1 MASTVE
7 MRAILRDEITA
18 GLKGIEAELKKVG
31 SEGRAAGAGLSSG
44 MSSALPTVSGV
55 TDALG
60 KQVAQLRAQRDA
72 MKTADY
78 QKFAEQQKAI
88 KAEIEAMTAPQ
99 QKAERN
105 WMSIGT
111 AVKGFMALQVVGY
124 LKDATMAIYEATAE
138 MDSLK
143 RGLTAVMGSSSAA
156 AAEMERLKEVAKLP
170 GLGYQE
176 AIRMSTSLQAAGMS
190 AGMARNA
197 MMAFGNALATVGKGK
212 ADLDGV
218 GLALSQI
225 MSKGKVSAEEINQIA
240 ERVPQIRV
248 AMESAFG
255 TASTEMIQKM
265 GMTSGQFIRG
275 VTDELGKL
283 EKVTG
288 GLRNGTENL
297 SDAWFQFK
305 ATLGG
310 TGSIFSEIAND
321 AASMLSVVSSAINK
335 INSLANQKKI
345 ASAKAMKEETEELI
359 RNGKFIDSYRQR
371 EYNAAMVILN
381 KALAERKK
389 EIAAELAEKNKLT
402 DGQKDLER
410 QFLSYKKTA
419 GADALKA
426 EELMNTKRI
435 KDAAGNKASLEQAE
449 FIHQRRL
456 QEIKEDAEKN
466 AKKKTKKKKTKKEPK
481 PDISYSTH
489 VVLSDPPDVVAA
501 RRKQNEDDM
510 RALRVTSK
518 AKNDAAKEERDDWK
532 ELIELARKG
541 KEERLKNDAD
551 IAKEQ
556 RKRSKEEREE
566 FESSMAAR
574 LGMHNATIT
583 AMLKGETS
591 LTDGMRTM
599 WDNTGTAII
608 NKLLEVAETWIA
620 EQTAMLVFGT
630 GVKAEEVATSAVAGA
645 AMTAAYAPA
654 AASASIASFGGA
666 AAAGLSSMAATVPAM
681 MAMFSYAD
689 RGGSTL
695 VGQNRLVVGENRPEE
710 FRRTVPGNIHNTTTN
725 YGAVNVTIQ
734 GGGDAKAIARE
745 IVRAQRTAGANNY
758 GGSH

>member
-99 QKAERN
+99 QKMERS
-105 WMSIGT
+105 WISIGT
-111 AVKGFMALQVVGY
+111 AVKGFIGLQAVGY

-212 ADLDGV
+212 AELDGV

-321 AASMLSVVSSAINK
+321 AASMLSVVSAAINK
-335 INSLANQKKI
+335 VNLLANQKKI

-381 KALAERKK
+381 AALAERKRRS
-389 EIAAELAEKNKLT
+389 LPSL
-402 DGQKDLER
+402 QKKPSSQMVR
-410 QFLSYKKTA
+410 KTLSA
-419 GADALKA
+419 
-426 EELMNTKRI
+426 NSCRTKR
-435 KDAAGNKASLEQAE
+435 
-449 FIHQRRL
+449 
-456 QEIKEDAEKN
+456 
-466 AKKKTKKKKTKKEPK
+466 
-481 PDISYSTH
+481 
-489 VVLSDPPDVVAA
+489 
-501 RRKQNEDDM
+501 
-510 RALRVTSK
+510 
-518 AKNDAAKEERDDWK
+518 
-532 ELIELARKG
+532 
-541 KEERLKNDAD
+541 
-551 IAKEQ
+551 
-556 RKRSKEEREE
+556 
-566 FESSMAAR
+566 
-574 LGMHNATIT
+574 
-583 AMLKGETS
+583 
-591 LTDGMRTM
+591 
-599 WDNTGTAII
+599 
-608 NKLLEVAETWIA
+608 
-620 EQTAMLVFGT
+620 
-630 GVKAEEVATSAVAGA
+630 
-645 AMTAAYAPA
+645 
-654 AASASIASFGGA
+654 
-666 AAAGLSSMAATVPAM
+666 
-681 MAMFSYAD
+681 
-689 RGGSTL
+689 
-695 VGQNRLVVGENRPEE
+695 RPELT
-710 FRRTVPGNIHNTTTN
+710 R
-725 YGAVNVTIQ
+725 
-734 GGGDAKAIARE
+734 
-745 IVRAQRTAGANNY
+745 
-758 GGSH
+758 